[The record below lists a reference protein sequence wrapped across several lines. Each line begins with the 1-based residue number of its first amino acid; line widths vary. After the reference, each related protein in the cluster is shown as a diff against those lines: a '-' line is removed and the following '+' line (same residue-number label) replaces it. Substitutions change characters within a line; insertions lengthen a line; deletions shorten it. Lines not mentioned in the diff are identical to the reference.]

1 MKSPSYTENNIQL
14 YIINSSWKN
23 KNKNLKKEKKKKKKK
38 KWKIGKLENWK
49 IGKFHTMRQ
58 VIVPTH
64 TPTFPWVQTW
74 AVSIPRGQSSRP
86 HDHWSWPVGTWDLH
100 SGIFGPMRAPFCS
113 VGVNPGYVFLQVV
126 FLQFGG
132 RAEYEVLQYI
142 QYGVLHNRLP
152 F

>member
-38 KWKIGKLENWK
+38 KKGENWK

-64 TPTFPWVQTW
+64 TPHFSLGPDLGGIHSPWPI
-74 AVSIPRGQSSRP
+74 IPP
-86 HDHWSWPVGTWDLH
+86 
-100 SGIFGPMRAPFCS
+100 A
-113 VGVNPGYVFLQVV
+113 
-126 FLQFGG
+126 
-132 RAEYEVLQYI
+132 
-142 QYGVLHNRLP
+142 
-152 F
+152 

>member
-23 KNKNLKKEKKKKKKK
+23 KNKILKKEKKKKKK
-38 KWKIGKLENWK
+38 WKIRKLENSTLCAK
-49 IGKFHTMRQ
+49 SPSP
-58 VIVPTH
+58 PTP
-64 TPTFPWVQTW
+64 PTFPWVQTW